1 MPQIRRTV
9 YVFFHRY
16 DAPFLAPD
24 DLVRGA
30 TGVRR
35 KPRLLAIS
43 VLRGAEFEIGES
55 DFELLAT
62 VPSDSWIDVD
72 ELPPEHRERLR
83 ELAELGLLVSDEDDP
98 LLAELLRKDEQLN
111 ASRWNIYA
119 ALFHSLTKWRDID
132 LRRQAGRELDEL
144 PVPPADAVARFVE
157 THGKPPSH
165 FHVVRDATA
174 EVELPAVERSGG
186 VFDALSRR
194 KTTRAFDREAAVT
207 IAELATVLYESFGC
221 HGYASL
227 LPGITALKK
236 TSPSGGSLHP
246 IEAYVLV
253 RNVAEVGAGIYHYR
267 ADRHAL
273 DLLEP
278 LAGPDAEELA
288 AQFTCG
294 QSYFAG
300 AGAFFILTAR
310 FYRSFWKYRKHQRA
324 YGVLLMD
331 AGHLSQTLYLVCAEL
346 GLGAF
351 VTAAINGADIEER
364 LGLDPFTEGAV
375 AVCGCGRPTRAPSEL
390 EPEFLPY
397 VPRETTI

>member
-24 DLVRGA
+24 DLVQGV

-35 KPRLLAIS
+35 TPRLLAIS

-351 VTAAINGADIEER
+351 VTAAINGANIEER

>member
-35 KPRLLAIS
+35 TPRLLAIS
-43 VLRGAEFEIGES
+43 VLRGAEFEIAEN

-72 ELPPEHRERLR
+72 ELPAEHRERLR

-98 LLAELLRKDEQLN
+98 LLAELLRKDEQLT

-132 LRRQAGRELDEL
+132 FRRQAGRELDEL

-165 FHVVRDATA
+165 FHVIRDATA
-174 EVELPAVERSGG
+174 EVELPAAERSGG

-194 KTTRAFDREAAVT
+194 KTTRAFDCEAAVT
-207 IAELATVLYESFGC
+207 IAELATVLYEAFGC

-351 VTAAINGADIEER
+351 VTAAINGANIEER

>member
-351 VTAAINGADIEER
+351 VTAAINGANIEER

>member
-278 LAGPDAEELA
+278 LAAPDAEELA

-351 VTAAINGADIEER
+351 VTAAINGANIEER

>member
-30 TGVRR
+30 TGLRR

-351 VTAAINGADIEER
+351 VTAAINGANIEER

>member
-16 DAPFLAPD
+16 DAPFLAPG

-35 KPRLLAIS
+35 TPRLLAIS

-278 LAGPDAEELA
+278 LAGPDSEELA

-351 VTAAINGADIEER
+351 VTAAINGANIEER

-375 AVCGCGRPTRAPSEL
+375 AVCGCGRPTGAPSEL